1 VKVPALAAF
10 LVCTTALAQAP
21 TPTPNPPPDA
31 AAASKASPTTPPAA
45 PADAPASKVTA
56 PPTSATTLQLD
67 EAIQREID
75 ARVAQAKK
83 ELQDEMRA
91 QSATA
96 AATQAGFEDANITS
110 RTKLQLFVAHGYF
123 RVRPE
128 FFNYLDLGQPAFNG
142 YYLFPVPDGGEAN
155 TNPGGHS
162 ITGVNMRFR
171 LEPTINVSE
180 ELRIKSQIDM
190 LNNVVWGSTPAYAY
204 TGYQGASVAFLN
216 TGQVP
221 PQSALNAAVNSIQV
235 NQAYGEVSTPVGLL
249 KFGRMSSNFG
259 LGINYNDGNCL
270 DCDFQT
276 DIDAFQFIAEPLPG
290 FFVIPMIEVD
300 VAGLL
305 NAPLYTN
312 AEQLPATNS
321 QGSTSYRIVIA
332 RLDTEQQAKSKLAAG
347 GTVFNYGLDFSFRTN
362 KYEYQQVASGTP
374 GSNLGNVYNP
384 QPNPYQPGATLGNRV
399 ARFGNLSI
407 PDLWLK
413 LQTRTLR
420 IELEAVSYL
429 GEFSAPILPGGVPT
443 NVNVVEF
450 GVAGEADFK
459 LLNGALV
466 LGFKGGFAS
475 GDSAPGFGVRVTR
488 PSLAP
493 GATTKSAQPGDIDG
507 QQFGRQYPCPGN
519 PARTCTDT
527 DIRNYDFNADYH
539 IDQILW
545 RYIIGTIT
553 DGWYLRPS
561 VQWNIT
567 DSLQL
572 DGNVVYSQAI
582 YASST
587 PSASQVGLG
596 SYALGLEVDLG
607 LRYQTEDGLF
617 AWLYYGILFPFD
629 GLQNTS
635 IGGIGIVGLHVAQ
648 SIRAMVGIRF

>member
-31 AAASKASPTTPPAA
+31 GTANKASASPPAA
-45 PADAPASKVTA
+45 PADAPSKA
-56 PPTSATTLQLD
+56 AQPTSASTVQLD

-128 FFNYLDLGQPAFNG
+128 FFNYLDLGQPPFNG
-142 YYLFPVPDGGEAN
+142 YYLFPVPDGGGVN
-155 TNPGGHS
+155 NPGGHS

-190 LNNVVWGSTPAYAY
+190 LNNLVWGSTGAYAY
-204 TGYQGASVAFLN
+204 TGYQCANVAFLS

-221 PQSALNAAVNSIQV
+221 PSAGLNAAINSIQV

-259 LGINYNDGNCL
+259 LGINYNDGSCL

-300 VAGLL
+300 VAGLI
-305 NAPLYTN
+305 NAPLYTS

-321 QGSTSYRIVIA
+321 QGSTSYRIVLA
-332 RLDTEQQAKSKLAAG
+332 RLDTEQQAKAKLASG
-347 GTVFNYGLDFSFRTN
+347 GTVFNYGLDFAFRTN
-362 KYEYQQVASGTP
+362 KYEYKQVGA
-374 GSNLGNVYNP
+374 LGATYNP
-384 QPNPYQPGATLGNRV
+384 QPDPYQPSGTLTNRV

-407 PDLWLK
+407 PDIWLK

-429 GEFSAPILPGGVPT
+429 GEFSAPVLPGGVPT

-450 GVAGEADFK
+450 GVAGEADLK
-459 LLNGALV
+459 VANGAV
-466 LGFKGGFAS
+466 VVGFKGGFAS
-475 GDSAPGFGVRVTR
+475 GDSAPGFGIRVTR
-488 PSLAP
+488 PTRAA
-493 GATTKSAQPGDIDG
+493 GATTTAAQPGDIDG
-507 QQFGRQYPCPGN
+507 SQFGRQYPCPGN

-527 DIRNYDFNADYH
+527 DIRNYTFNADYH

-545 RYIIGTIT
+545 RYILGTIT
-553 DGWYLRPS
+553 DAWYLRPS

-572 DGNVVYSQAI
+572 DGNIVYSQAI

-607 LRYQTEDGLF
+607 IRYQTEDGLF

-635 IGGIGIVGLHVAQ
+635 IGGIGFVGLHVAQ

>member
-21 TPTPNPPPDA
+21 TPAPNPPPKAAPVDKGSTPA
-31 AAASKASPTTPPAA
+31 AAAPSLAPT
-45 PADAPASKVTA
+45 DAPAASKG
-56 PPTSATTLQLD
+56 SATSLQLD
-67 EAIQREID
+67 DAIQREID
-75 ARVAQAKK
+75 AKVAQAKK

-96 AATQAGFEDANITS
+96 AATQAGWEDANITS

-128 FFNYLDLGQPAFNG
+128 LFNYFDLGQLPFNG
-142 YYLFPVPDGGEAN
+142 YWLFPVPDGGN
-155 TNPGGHS
+155 TATNLGGHT

-190 LNNVVWGSTPAYAY
+190 LDNVVWGSTPAYAY
-204 TGYQGASVAFLN
+204 TQYQGTNVALLSQ
-216 TGQVP
+216 GQVP
-221 PQSALNAAVNSIQV
+221 PQAGINSALNSIAVK
-235 NQAYGEVSTPVGLL
+235 QAYGEVSTPVGLF

-259 LGINYNDGNCL
+259 LGINYNDGSCL

-290 FFVIPMIEVD
+290 FFVIPMLEFD
-300 VAGLL
+300 VAGLI
-305 NAPLYTN
+305 NARLLSN
-312 AEQLPATNS
+312 AEQIDVTQSDNA
-321 QGSTSYRIVIA
+321 TSYRIVIA
-332 RLDTEQQAKSKLAAG
+332 RLDTEQQARAKLASG
-347 GTVFNYGLDFSFRTN
+347 GTVFNYGLDFSYRSQ
-362 KYEYQQVASGTP
+362 KYEYLQ
-374 GSNLGNVYNP
+374 NGNYSP
-384 QPNPYQPGATLGNRV
+384 QPDPYQPGASLGNRV

-413 LQTRTLR
+413 LQTRSLR

-429 GEFSAPILPGGVPT
+429 GEFNAPILPNGAVT
-443 NVNVVEF
+443 NVNVVQF
-450 GVAGEADFK
+450 GVAGEADMKF
-459 LLNGALV
+459 LNGAV
-466 LGFKGGFAS
+466 VVGFKGGFAS

-488 PSLAP
+488 VSHAP
-493 GATTKSAQPGDIDG
+493 NAPPNSSVAQPGDIDG
-507 QQFGRQYPCPGN
+507 AQFGRQYPCPGN

-527 DIRNYDFNADYH
+527 DIRNYRFNADYH

-545 RYIIGTIT
+545 RYIIGQIT
-553 DGWYLRPS
+553 DAWYLRPS

-587 PSASQVGLG
+587 PSASLSGLG
-596 SYALGLEVDLG
+596 SNALGLEVDLG
-607 LRYQTEDGLF
+607 IRYQTEDGLF

-629 GLQNTS
+629 GLQNTTAT
-635 IGGIGIVGLHVAQ
+635 GGLIGLHVAQ
-648 SIRAMVGIRF
+648 SIRGMVGIRF

>member
-1 VKVPALAAF
+1 
-10 LVCTTALAQAP
+10 
-21 TPTPNPPPDA
+21 
-31 AAASKASPTTPPAA
+31 
-45 PADAPASKVTA
+45 
-56 PPTSATTLQLD
+56 
-67 EAIQREID
+67 
-75 ARVAQAKK
+75 
-83 ELQDEMRA
+83 
-91 QSATA
+91 
-96 AATQAGFEDANITS
+96 
-110 RTKLQLFVAHGYF
+110 
-123 RVRPE
+123 
-128 FFNYLDLGQPAFNG
+128 
-142 YYLFPVPDGGEAN
+142 VPDGGDAN

-190 LNNVVWGSTPAYAY
+190 LNNLVWGSTPAYAY
-204 TGYQGASVAFLN
+204 TGYQGANVAFLS

-221 PQSALNAAVNSIQV
+221 PSAGLNAAVNSVQV

-259 LGINYNDGNCL
+259 LGINYNDGTCL

-312 AEQLPATNS
+312 AEQIPATNS

-332 RLDTEQQAKSKLAAG
+332 RLDTEQQAKAKLAAG

-384 QPNPYQPGATLGNRV
+384 QPNPYIPGATLGNRV

-407 PDLWLK
+407 PDIWIK
-413 LQTRTLR
+413 VQTRAFR

-450 GVAGEADFK
+450 GVAGEADYK

-488 PSLAP
+488 PSMAP

-507 QQFGRQYPCPGN
+507 AQFGRQYPCPGN

-527 DIRNYDFNADYH
+527 DIRNYTFDADYH

-596 SYALGLEVDLG
+596 STALGLEVDLG

-635 IGGIGIVGLHVAQ
+635 VGGIGIVGLHVAQ